1 MWIRYWKKY
10 WNLFCLGI
18 FFLVIEATCDLMQ
31 PTIMSKIIDIGVSQ
45 KNMDYV
51 ISKGI
56 FMLIITAVGAVCA
69 VLRCIIASHVSQKF
83 GTDLRSD
90 LFKKVNLFSFKNRD
104 SFDTASLI
112 TRLTNDVSQIQ
123 NFVRGLMRI
132 LIKAPITGIGCI
144 IMVSLLNKK
153 LVSIVFIIIPIVFI
167 LIALSM
173 KIGYPFFSKL
183 QTALDKVNTIMREYL
198 AGVRVVKAF
207 NRFDYEIERFAKSN
221 DELSNIG
228 ISSSRIM
235 AIFSPS
241 ITLVVNI
248 GIVLMLW
255 LGGFYVNK
263 GEMQVGQIIA
273 FTNYMTQLLFSLMM
287 VSNVFNVFIR
297 AKASSDRINEVLIQK
312 NTMIDAVKSTLIDGT
327 ENNSNIKGK
336 IEFIN
341 VSFNYSDNDNLKVL
355 KNINFEC
362 LMGQTL
368 GIIGSTGSGKTTLV
382 NLIPRFYDVLS
393 GEVKVDNINVKN
405 YKQNELREKIA
416 IVPQKNIIFTGTIS
430 DNIRWGKETAT
441 EEEIINVCKIAQA
454 HEFINTFANNY
465 STILGQGGVNL
476 SGGQK
481 QRIAIARALLRNA
494 EILILDDSTS
504 AVDMET
510 DANIRH
516 NLKQYLNN
524 MTCII
529 IAQRISSVMNADKII
544 VLEQGTIVGQ
554 GTHNEL
560 ISNCQIYKDI
570 YRSQIGNDERN
581 E

>member
-1 MWIRYWKKY
+1 MWIKYWKKY
-10 WNLFCLGI
+10 WKLFCLGI
-18 FFLVIEATCDLMQ
+18 FFLVIEAMCDLMQ

-56 FMLIITAVGAVCA
+56 FMLVITGVGAVCA

-112 TRLTNDVSQIQ
+112 TRLTNDVTQIQ

-153 LVSIVFIIIPIVFI
+153 LVFVLFIIIPIVFI

-173 KIGYPFFSKL
+173 KIGYPFFAKL
-183 QTALDKVNTIMREYL
+183 QTALDKVNSIMREYL

-207 NRFDYEIERFAKSN
+207 NRFDYEVERFAKSN
-221 DELSNIG
+221 DELSDIG
-228 ISSSRIM
+228 ISASRIM

-241 ITLVVNI
+241 ITLLVNI
-248 GIVLMLW
+248 GIIAVLW
-255 LGGFYVNK
+255 LGGSYVNK

-297 AKASSDRINEVLIQK
+297 AKASSDRINEVLIQE
-312 NTMIDAVKSTLIDGT
+312 NTMINGT
-327 ENNSNIKGK
+327 EQNSDVKGK
-336 IEFIN
+336 IEFLN
-341 VSFNYSDNDNLKVL
+341 VSFSYLDNDNLNVL
-355 KNINFEC
+355 NNINFEC
-362 LMGQTL
+362 SVGQTL

-382 NLIPRFYDVLS
+382 NLIPRFYDISS
-393 GEVKVDNINVKN
+393 GEIKVDGINVKN
-405 YKQNELREKIA
+405 YKQNELRKKIA
-416 IVPQKNIIFTGTIS
+416 IVPQKNMLFTGTIS

-454 HEFINTFANNY
+454 HEFINMFTDNY
-465 STILGQGGVNL
+465 STMLGQGGVNL

-481 QRIAIARALLRNA
+481 QRIAIARALLRNT

-504 AVDMET
+504 AVDIET
-510 DANIRH
+510 DAKIR
-516 NLKQYLNN
+516 NSLKQYSNN

-529 IAQRISSVMNADKII
+529 ITQRISSVINADNII

-554 GTHNEL
+554 GTHNDL
-560 ISNCQIYKDI
+560 ISKCQIYKDI
-570 YRSQIGNDERN
+570 YRSQIGNDERS
-581 E
+581 EAI